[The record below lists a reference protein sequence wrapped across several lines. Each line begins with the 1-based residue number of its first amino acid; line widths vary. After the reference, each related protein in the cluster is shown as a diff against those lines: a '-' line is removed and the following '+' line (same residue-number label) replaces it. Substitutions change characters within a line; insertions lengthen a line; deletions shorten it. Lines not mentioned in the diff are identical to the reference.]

1 MRRSRALRMGA
12 LAPLA
17 LTVPAVAQPLVKM
30 RVGLGVIEAHAQG
43 YYAQDI
49 GFFRKAGLDVELQ
62 QLNLGAIV
70 AESVAQGGLDAGQ
83 ANLFSLIAGRQH
95 GIPFV
100 AIAPS
105 GLIDNTDPPH
115 DLVVVTKD
123 SPITTVKEL
132 NGQTIG
138 LLSIGGTQQ
147 MYVVNFVDKSGG
159 DSSTLK
165 FLAVGAA
172 GLAPAV
178 VSGRVAAV
186 DLPDPQLT
194 AARDQTRPLGNAY
207 AALAPR
213 FLEGAWFT
221 TAGWLAKNKDTARR
235 FAGAIVAAGQWSMA
249 NPEAAGAILS
259 KYLKVK
265 FTHASLR
272 FGTTL
277 DPALIQPICDTA
289 ARYKMLAPSKA
300 SHLIWDG
307 K

>member
-1 MRRSRALRMGA
+1 MRRSFALRIGA

-17 LTVPAVAQPLVKM
+17 LSVPALGQPLITM

-43 YYAQDI
+43 YYAQDA

-70 AESVAQGGLDAGQ
+70 AESVAQGSLDAGQ
-83 ANLFSLIAGRQH
+83 ANLFSLLAGRQH
-95 GIPFV
+95 GIPF
-100 AIAPS
+100 IALAPA
-105 GLIDNTDPPH
+105 GLIDNADPPH
-115 DLVVVTKD
+115 DLLVVGRD
-123 SPITTVKEL
+123 SPIASAKDL

-147 MYVVNFVDKSGG
+147 MYVANFVDKNGG
-159 DSSTLK
+159 DSTTLK
-165 FLAVGAA
+165 YLAVGAA

-178 VSGRVAAV
+178 ESGRVAAV

-194 AARDQTRPLGNAY
+194 AARDQIRPLGNCY
-207 AALAPR
+207 AAIAPR

-221 TAGWLAKNKDTARR
+221 TTGWLAKNKDAARR
-235 FAGAIVAAGQWSMA
+235 FASAIVAAGQWSMA
-249 NPEAAGAILS
+249 NPEAAGAILR
-259 KYLKVK
+259 KYTKVNI
-265 FTHASLR
+265 TRASLR
-272 FGTTL
+272 FGTVL

-289 ARYKMLAPSKA
+289 ARYKMLAPMKA
-300 SHLIWDG
+300 ADIIWDG